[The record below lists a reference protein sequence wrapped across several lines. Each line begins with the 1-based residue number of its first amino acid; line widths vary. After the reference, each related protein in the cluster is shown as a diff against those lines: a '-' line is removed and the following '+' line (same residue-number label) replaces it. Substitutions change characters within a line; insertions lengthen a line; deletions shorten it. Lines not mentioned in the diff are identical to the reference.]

1 MPDSYSAHGG
11 TDPDTSLSKL
21 FARLE
26 TPDSSDSVQAI
37 DTLRDN
43 LQLLD
48 RSHPTLEQQEHVLDK
63 LYARGT
69 TTLEKLI
76 PALVGIPVPAPRKSR
91 QLIRTIQEVLGALS
105 EQLMGLYERC
115 DRTRWPLSH
124 STPDVVLWRILRIL
138 SRHLLIGNLTASQP
152 GNGVW
157 RTLHKT
163 YDLARLHTVTRNVPK
178 EAPRSLQDEY
188 YAAVLLG
195 CAQPASFTAREI
207 LFLDAYLERYSSQI
221 DSNRDK
227 TGQNPEMFW
236 IDPARDAPATPC
248 SRKPPPQDTSVRF
261 FSCGRLA
268 DQLANQIAALDA
280 GRSPL
285 QLGLPDFAATPAG
298 RGVMQRLCSRWG
310 DPAKRRFPRR
320 RQNYRAHLCVGLMNV
335 FQLFQTSS
343 APSEVSNWMVV
354 NESPDGYAI
363 MHVSGKAGAITVGD
377 VVALRTETGNNWQ
390 LCIIRWMLSENP
402 EHIELGLQILSA
414 RAIAAQ
420 IAVRSDT
427 QENSCLPALILPATP
442 TLRPEESL
450 VVQSGTLN
458 GRSRNLVLI
467 IEKDNIEVRE
477 VNTVQLGEQN
487 GQIEIYEIETDP
499 GES

>member
-63 LYARGT
+63 LYARGA

-91 QLIRTIQEVLGALS
+91 QLIRTIQDVLGALS

-115 DRTRWPLSH
+115 DRTRWPLTH

-343 APSEVSNWMVV
+343 TPLEVSNWMVV

-363 MHVSGKAGAITVGD
+363 MHIDGK
-377 VVALRTETGNNWQ
+377 TGNLSAGNIVAIRNERAQNWQ
-390 LCIIRWMLSENP
+390 VCIIRWACSGNN
-402 EHIELGLQILSA
+402 EHIELGIQILA
-414 RAIAAQ
+414 TRAIPAQ
-420 IAVRSDT
+420 LAKTSPPAGGTI
-427 QENSCLPALILPATP
+427 LPALILPELPGIQPSPMLITP
-442 TLRPEESL
+442 SNALPA
-450 VVQSGTLN
+450 N
-458 GRSRNLVLI
+458 PKDLVLLLEQHNVEI
-467 IEKDNIEVRE
+467 RE
-477 VNTVQLGEQN
+477 VESAHIHEQN
-487 GQIEIYEIETDP
+487 ALIDIFKI
-499 GES
+499 

>member
-1 MPDSYSAHGG
+1 MPDSYSARGG
-11 TDPDTSLSKL
+11 TDPDTSLSRL
-21 FARLE
+21 FSRVE
-26 TPDSSDSVQAI
+26 TPNNSARGQTI
-37 DTLRDN
+37 DTLHDN
-43 LQLLD
+43 LQLLE
-48 RSHPTLEQQEHVLDK
+48 RLHPTLEQLEDILDK
-63 LYARGT
+63 LYTQSAT
-69 TTLEKLI
+69 ALEHLI
-76 PALVGIPVPAPRKSR
+76 PALAGIPVPAPGKSR
-91 QLIRTIQEVLGALS
+91 QLIRTIQDVLGKLS
-105 EQLMGLYERC
+105 EQLMELYEKC
-115 DRTRWPLSH
+115 DQTRWPLLH
-124 STPDVVLWRILRIL
+124 LTPDVVLGRILRTL

-152 GNGVW
+152 ENGIW

-163 YDLARLHTVTRNVPK
+163 YDLARLHTVTRNVP
-178 EAPRSLQDEY
+178 AGASRSLQEEY

-195 CAQPASFTAREI
+195 CAQPASFTAREL
-207 LFLDAYLERYSSQI
+207 LFLDSYLELYSSQI
-221 DSNRDK
+221 DSNRDQG
-227 TGQNPEMFW
+227 GQHPEMFW
-236 IDPARDAPATPC
+236 IDPTRDAPATPC
-248 SRKPPPQDTSVRF
+248 SRKPPPQDTPVRF
-261 FSCGRLA
+261 FSCGHLA
-268 DQLANQIAALDA
+268 DLLANQIEALDS
-280 GRSPL
+280 GMNPL

-298 RGVMQRLCSRWG
+298 RGVMLRLCSRWG

-320 RQNYRAHLCVGLMNV
+320 RQNYRAHLCVGLMKV
-335 FQLFQTSS
+335 FQLFQTPS
-343 APSEVSNWMVV
+343 APSEASNWMIV

-363 MHVSGKAGAITVGD
+363 MHVSGKTGAITVGD

-420 IAVRSDT
+420 VAVRSDT
-427 QENSCLPALILPATP
+427 QGNSCRPALILPATP
-442 TLRPEESL
+442 SLRPEESL

-458 GRSRNLVLI
+458 GRSKNLVLI